1 MQGWEVKLL
10 SQAGREILIKAVAQA
25 LPAYTMSCFKLPMN
39 LCHEIEALIRKF
51 YWGQHGDARKIHW
64 VKWQE
69 MCKPKSQGGMG
80 FKDLSR
86 FNDAFLAKHTWRLL
100 HDHHSLFYRVFKA
113 RFFPDCSIMEA
124 KESSNASFAWKSILR
139 GRDVIKRGAVW
150 RIRNGK
156 SVHIWGDRWLLGAV
170 NNKVISPAVVANTST
185 LVSSLIDQTNRVW
198 KGEIIESY
206 FFEWEAKI
214 IKNIPLCRSIQED
227 VLIWPFSPDGEYT
240 VQTGY
245 RFLQKQH
252 MDNEPGSSEDAVLK
266 SLWKKIWG
274 LKVPEK
280 VRNLVWRACKNALP
294 TKMNLLHR
302 KVVTSAVCELCNLQ
316 TEDPAH
322 ALYHCPKLET
332 LWQSTP
338 LWGHSTIK
346 QCSSFLDI
354 MFVVCADGR
363 DPELFSVMA
372 WTLWNKRNNL
382 RLGKP
387 YIPLEQVLNRAREL
401 KLGCLSAPTSATT
414 APKQPATAWTPPP
427 VHGYKVNFDGAL
439 FEQEDRAGLG
449 VVIRN

>member
-10 SQAGREILIKAVAQA
+10 SQAGREILIKAIAQA

-86 FNDAFLAKHTWRLL
+86 FNDALLAKHTWRLL

-150 RIRNGK
+150 RIGNGTL
-156 SVHIWGDRWLLGAV
+156 VHIWGDRWLPGAV
-170 NNKVISPAVVANTST
+170 NNKVLSPAVVANTST

-294 TKMNLLHR
+294 TKMNLLNR
-302 KVVTSAVCELCNLQ
+302 KMVTSDV
-316 TEDPAH
+316 
-322 ALYHCPKLET
+322 
-332 LWQSTP
+332 
-338 LWGHSTIK
+338 
-346 QCSSFLDI
+346 
-354 MFVVCADGR
+354 
-363 DPELFSVMA
+363 
-372 WTLWNKRNNL
+372 
-382 RLGKP
+382 
-387 YIPLEQVLNRAREL
+387 
-401 KLGCLSAPTSATT
+401 
-414 APKQPATAWTPPP
+414 
-427 VHGYKVNFDGAL
+427 
-439 FEQEDRAGLG
+439 
-449 VVIRN
+449 